1 MAGTPLG
8 RGSRRRAMDGLSH
21 LSVPGSATRSPLPL
35 TCFSPYWNVSYYIRL
50 VSNIIIIH
58 ILSTISSPLRGTTVR
73 HVSSVWCRHN
83 SQYSGIGQV
92 RSDDD
97 DVSSV
102 YWYEYVMYFNL
113 LVSRVQRA
121 QIITNIKIITKVD
134 ITKVLG
140 SNYPSRQSI
149 YR

>member
-1 MAGTPLG
+1 
-8 RGSRRRAMDGLSH
+8 MDGLSN
-21 LSVPGSATRSPLPL
+21 LSVPGYATRSPRPL
-35 TCFSPYWNVSYYIRL
+35 TCFDSNRNVSYYIRIIN
-50 VSNIIIIH
+50 SIIIIRVMDT
-58 ILSTISSPLRGTTVR
+58 LSDPLGGTTVR
-73 HVSSVWCRHN
+73 QVSSVWCRHN
-83 SQYSGIGQV
+83 SQYSGIDQV
-92 RSDDD
+92 RSDEDD
-97 DVSSV
+97 GSSV
-102 YWYEYVMYFNL
+102 YWYGYVMYLNL